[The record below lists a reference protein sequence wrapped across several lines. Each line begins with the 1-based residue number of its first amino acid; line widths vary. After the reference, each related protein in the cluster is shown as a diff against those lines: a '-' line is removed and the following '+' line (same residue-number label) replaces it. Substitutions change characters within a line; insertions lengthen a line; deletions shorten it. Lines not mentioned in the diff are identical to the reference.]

1 MSLGIISI
9 ALKLLLTISSAFK
22 LKLISSSVVSK
33 NLLSELKRIKS
44 LNSSAVLLEIKFFT
58 FSYS

>member
-58 FSYS
+58 ISYS